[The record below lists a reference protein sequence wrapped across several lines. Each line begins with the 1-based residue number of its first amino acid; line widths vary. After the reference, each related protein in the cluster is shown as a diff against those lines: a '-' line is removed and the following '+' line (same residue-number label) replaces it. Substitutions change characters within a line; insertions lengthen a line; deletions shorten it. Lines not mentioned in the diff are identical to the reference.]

1 MTQVDLSQPA
11 PVLVQPSHCPHNDA
25 RHLHAVSVT
34 RPPHSRDTD
43 MQFAQQLAVSFLLY
57 SSATPFP
64 HLFST
69 SLFPSCSLLPPF
81 SPSPPVPLTLSP
93 ARGPGRVFVSY
104 PSGVWDEAPASNIFF
119 TIMTLENTS
128 SGNRFSSFSS
138 PVGRSG
144 PTDRSDGDHSQIGT
158 PWIRHCD
165 KANCT
170 FLLLLRF

>member
-1 MTQVDLSQPA
+1 MQCLSHARRTAEIPICNLHSDWQS
-11 PVLVQPSHCPHNDA
+11 PS
-25 RHLHAVSVT
+25 SFT
-34 RPPHSRDTD
+34 PPLPLSHT
-43 MQFAQQLAVSFLLY
+43 
-57 SSATPFP
+57 SSP
-64 HLFST
+64 L
-69 SLFPSCSLLPPF
+69 PF
-81 SPSPPVPLTLSP
+81 SPLVPFSLPFPLHLPYPSPLVQLGDL
-93 ARGPGRVFVSY
+93 GVFVSY

-128 SGNRFSSFSS
+128 SGNIFSSFSS